1 MQNAVIVVG
10 ASMVLAIAGLFLVRR
25 IADPLALKENN
36 EVAGFIYAV
45 IGVVY
50 AVILAF
56 MVVAVWEHYSEA
68 ERNVEIEAAYL
79 SELLYQSKYY
89 PDPAR
94 NNLREGILVYV
105 QAVVD
110 DEWISMAQSRESQ
123 RAWTAVQVLIDRYNE
138 FRPQTPYEIAI
149 YNESLVKLRE
159 IGKYRNLRLYSSH
172 GGLPAV
178 MWLLLIAGGAIIV
191 GVCYIFGMKNAWA
204 HFLIVSS
211 LAGLIAFCLFL
222 IVSMDRPFK
231 GAMRV
236 EPTAFKELRV
246 Q

>member
-1 MQNAVIVVG
+1 MLIA
-10 ASMVLAIAGLFLVRR
+10 MAGLFLVRR
-25 IADPLALKENN
+25 IADPLSLKENN

-45 IGVVY
+45 VGVVY

-56 MVVAVWEHYSEA
+56 MVVAVWEHHAEA
-68 ERNVEIEAAYL
+68 ERNVEMEGAYL
-79 SELLYQSKYY
+79 SELLYQSKFY
-89 PDPAR
+89 PDSTR
-94 NNLREGILVYV
+94 DKLREGILAYV

-110 DEWISMAQSRESQ
+110 DEWSTMARGSDSQ
-123 RAWTAVQVLIDRYNE
+123 HAWNAVQVLIDRYNE
-138 FRPQTPYEIAI
+138 FRPQTPYEIAT

-172 GGLPAV
+172 AGLPAV
-178 MWLLLIAGGAIIV
+178 MWLLLIAGGIITV

-222 IVSMDRPFK
+222 IMSMDRPFK

-236 EPTAFKELRV
+236 EPAPFKELRV